1 MSGLRS
7 IADWALGGG
16 SGASNDDDLPPVE
29 GPSEDELRAKRMA
42 RLAALETTSRSNSAP
57 KSDDTSANVDMDVDG
72 GGDTRPMDIDD
83 SSPRSSLLSTTSSKR
98 KTSPVSVAPTTVTKS
113 PAVTTITP
121 PVVVPVDPLAK
132 HRRRKAL
139 LIRRILHITY
149 GTDDAATIGTGGSSA
164 HNCVKLTLDDD
175 FDAADAV
182 RCPSGIASRHVAELL
197 TARLS
202 LSPTSR
208 ELASTMPPQTNLGL
222 IAYLGGCHRRAGE
235 EIRELK
241 QGMGSAKFKD
251 SGEGEMCDILEQIKS
266 QVVSYAASSLMV
278 PDLFELGA
286 DATLQLAKCL
296 SAASM
301 DLTTSITFDA
311 LGKNTSF
318 YHCVCEE
325 IYSQGSDEFASV
337 IGDVVK
343 HITVS
348 LAKCTSLM
356 DEGIVV
362 DGGVGG
368 SGLSLVS
375 ALRELCTNK
384 RAVVALANLP
394 SFLLP
399 PASSPAANER
409 VETMSDQQMTM
420 MRMMM
425 QMRGEGRSSLGGGYL
440 RRSGPALE
448 KDTILGLVL
457 RLGFP
462 HDIVAPSFS
471 NAATRSRRDVS
482 NITNGFRRQLE
493 GYQAKC
499 NDLVKQLVVTGEES
513 RKQVIQ
519 WLIDALLVNVN
530 ADATRPDRT
539 KVCSEELLVNL
550 SAIML
555 KLCEPFVNDAKKATL
570 IDPGLV
576 CSPESHGGIYD
587 LAGDNALPRLGENV
601 TNDGVTYSPKN
612 SFVPLCFFFCTRSL
626 ALSVVPGGDMYENI
640 SRQVSHT
647 YRQIRG
653 QNGDPR
659 NDPRF
664 DRILQFQY
672 SKEVVMMSEAYIADV
687 SRFYNMAA
695 GILLKMTKDQLKT
708 MPEHIVDDM
717 CSVLVYAS
725 NFAGK
730 MLSGLDFG
738 NIFRLT
744 VTLLSKEY
752 SHVSSDRILIVS

>member
-1 MSGLRS
+1 M
-7 IADWALGGG
+7 DTNEN
-16 SGASNDDDLPPVE
+16 GATSP
-29 GPSEDELRAKRMA
+29 
-42 RLAALETTSRSNSAP
+42 SRSNAVQQHGE
-57 KSDDTSANVDMDVDG
+57 AHG
-72 GGDTRPMDIDD
+72 DD
-83 SSPRSSLLSTTSSKR
+83 SAIAAHPLSSNNIRWRKFLPPST
-98 KTSPVSVAPTTVTKS
+98 P
-113 PAVTTITP
+113 
-121 PVVVPVDPLAK
+121 K

-139 LIRRILHITY
+139 LIRRILHVTF
-149 GTDDAATIGTGGSSA
+149 GTDDATTIGGGSSA

-175 FDAADAV
+175 FDAADVV
-182 RCPSGIASRHVAELL
+182 RCPSGIA
-197 TARLS
+197 
-202 LSPTSR
+202 PNSR
-208 ELASTMPPQTNLGL
+208 ELASTIPPQTSLGL

-251 SGEGEMCDILEQIKS
+251 SGEGEMCEILEQIKS

-301 DLTTSITFDA
+301 DMTASITFDA

-325 IYSQGSDEFASV
+325 IYSQGGDEFASV

-343 HITVS
+343 NITVS
-348 LAKCTSLM
+348 LARCTSLM

-368 SGLSLVS
+368 SGLTLVS
-375 ALRELCTNK
+375 ALREVCTIK
-384 RAVVALANLP
+384 RAVVALANLS

-409 VETMSDQQMTM
+409 VESMSDQQMTM
-420 MRMMM
+420 MRIMM
-425 QMRGEGRSSLGGGYL
+425 QMRGEGRSNLGGGYL

-448 KDTILGLVL
+448 KDTVLGLVL

-462 HDIVAPSFS
+462 HDTVAPSFS

-550 SAIML
+550 SVVML
-555 KLCEPFVNDAKKATL
+555 KLCEPFVNDAKKAAL
-570 IDPGLV
+570 VDPGLV

-601 TNDGVTYSPKN
+601 TNDGVTTYSPKN

-640 SRQVSHT
+640 CRQVSHT
-647 YRQIRG
+647 YHRIRG

-695 GILLKMTKDQLKT
+695 GILLQMNKDQLKT

-744 VTLLSKEY
+744 VTLLSKQY
-752 SHVSSDRILIVS
+752 SHVSQNRMFMFR